1 MSSGIKA
8 LCVGIGATT
17 LLACATGTTR
27 VAPTA
32 LDWDS
37 ADERW
42 SIHVVTVDKD
52 GADRVTRIWM
62 AVHDGDGVFR
72 TNDSRWWGNL
82 SRDARIRVRTN
93 GLDHPFSVEFVDDY
107 PGRVA
112 IDEVF
117 LQKYGGWEKM
127 MFSQARG
134 ETHDNYGRLVAD

>member
-1 MSSGIKA
+1 MPSGIKA

-52 GADRVTRIWM
+52 GADRVTRLWM
-62 AVHDGDGVFR
+62 AV
-72 TNDSRWWGNL
+72 
-82 SRDARIRVRTN
+82 
-93 GLDHPFSVEFVDDY
+93 P
-107 PGRVA
+107 
-112 IDEVF
+112 
-117 LQKYGGWEKM
+117 
-127 MFSQARG
+127 RG
-134 ETHDNYGRLVAD
+134 EPWQRLHALQCPSQPSLLR